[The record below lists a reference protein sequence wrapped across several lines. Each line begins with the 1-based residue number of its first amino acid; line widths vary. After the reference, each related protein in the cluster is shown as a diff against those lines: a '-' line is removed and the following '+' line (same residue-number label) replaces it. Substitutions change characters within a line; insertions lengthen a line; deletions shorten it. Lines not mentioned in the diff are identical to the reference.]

1 MFGIILFLTLLFGMY
16 FYNVYLREYFEVI
29 RTYRALRKLLETRD
43 LILLKLLPDV
53 NNKNLSKKIL
63 NLIDQRRKKAK
74 VSFDDGIIAD
84 AELNSAL
91 KTLYEKINNMKKN
104 ELQEEMFKHLIGLEK
119 QLKSVRTRYS
129 EAVTK
134 YNYALAAHPKVL
146 IKMLHL
152 RTFQLYGNKN

>member
-104 ELQEEMFKHLIGLEK
+104 ELQEEMFKHLIG
-119 QLKSVRTRYS
+119 
-129 EAVTK
+129 
-134 YNYALAAHPKVL
+134 
-146 IKMLHL
+146 
-152 RTFQLYGNKN
+152 